1 MWIVLPPRLH
11 KQARPVA
18 DYWLKSPARRF
29 IGCDVF
35 RSVLIDRK
43 AQQAREVPIEQMS
56 GALNNGDSLI
66 LYSEGT
72 RNVTNKRLLPFK
84 SGLFH
89 LAAAR
94 LTVDMV
100 LVWID
105 NLNRVLPNG
114 EVILLPLFCT
124 VTFGDELHLQ
134 PDESKKEFLARA
146 EAAQLAL
153 SPDGTSL

>member
-1 MWIVLPPRLH
+1 
-11 KQARPVA
+11 
-18 DYWLKSPARRF
+18 
-29 IGCDVF
+29 
-35 RSVLIDRK
+35 
-43 AQQAREVPIEQMS
+43 MS